1 MFGGVQMSGRDVMF
15 YILAH
20 GLEDEPVFENGRF
33 IGFMTAEEA
42 AVKMN
47 VGVMTI
53 RIWVGLGQLRGITIG
68 ETLYIPADA
77 KSPMESS

>member
-1 MFGGVQMSGRDVMF
+1 MTGRDLIL
-15 YILAH
+15 YILTH

-53 RIWVGLGQLRGITIG
+53 RLWVGLGQLKGLTIG
-68 ETLYIPADA
+68 DALYIPADA
-77 KSPMESS
+77 KSPIESS

>member
-1 MFGGVQMSGRDVMF
+1 MTGRDLIL
-15 YILAH
+15 YILAN

-42 AVKMN
+42 AIKMN
-47 VGVMTI
+47 VGVMTV
-53 RIWVGLGQLRGITIG
+53 RIWVGLGKLKGLMIG

>member
-1 MFGGVQMSGRDVMF
+1 MTGRDLIL
-15 YILAH
+15 YILAN

-33 IGFMTAEEA
+33 IGFLTAEEA

-47 VGVMTI
+47 VGVATI
-53 RIWVGLGQLRGITIG
+53 HIWVGLGQLKGFKVG
-68 ETLYIPADA
+68 DGLYIPADA

>member
-1 MFGGVQMSGRDVMF
+1 MTGRDLII

>member
-1 MFGGVQMSGRDVMF
+1 MTGRDLIL
-15 YILAH
+15 YILAN

-42 AVKMN
+42 AIKMN
-47 VGVMTI
+47 VGVMTV
-53 RIWVGLGQLRGITIG
+53 RIWVGLGQLKGLMIG

>member
-1 MFGGVQMSGRDVMF
+1 MTGRDLIL
-15 YILAH
+15 YILTH

-53 RIWVGLGQLRGITIG
+53 RLWVGLGQLKGLMIG
-68 ETLYIPADA
+68 DALYIPADA
-77 KSPMESS
+77 KSPIESS

>member
-1 MFGGVQMSGRDVMF
+1 MTGRDLIL
-15 YILAH
+15 YILTH
-20 GLEDEPVFENGRF
+20 GLEDEPVFENGIF

-53 RIWVGLGQLRGITIG
+53 RLWVGLGQLKGLMIG
-68 ETLYIPADA
+68 DALYIPADA
-77 KSPMESS
+77 KSPIESS

>member
-1 MFGGVQMSGRDVMF
+1 MTGRDLII

-53 RIWVGLGQLRGITIG
+53 RIWVGLGQLRGLMIG
-68 ETLYIPADA
+68 DNLYIPADA

>member
-1 MFGGVQMSGRDVMF
+1 MTGQMTGRDLIV
-15 YILAH
+15 YILTH
-20 GLEDEPVFENGRF
+20 GLEDKPVFENGRF

-53 RIWVGLGQLRGITIG
+53 RIWVGLGQLRGIMIG

>member
-1 MFGGVQMSGRDVMF
+1 
-15 YILAH
+15 
-20 GLEDEPVFENGRF
+20 
-33 IGFMTAEEA
+33 MTAEEA

>member
-1 MFGGVQMSGRDVMF
+1 MTGRDLII

-47 VGVMTI
+47 VGIMTI

-68 ETLYIPADA
+68 ENLYIPADA

>member
-1 MFGGVQMSGRDVMF
+1 MTGRDLIL
-15 YILAH
+15 YILAN

-42 AVKMN
+42 AVKMK
-47 VGVMTI
+47 VGIATI
-53 RIWVGLGQLRGITIG
+53 HIWVGLGQLKGLKIG
-68 ETLYIPADA
+68 DNLYIPANA

>member
-1 MFGGVQMSGRDVMF
+1 MTGRDLII

-53 RIWVGLGQLRGITIG
+53 RIWVGLGQLHGITIG